1 MNFTLIKQIN
11 LTYFIAKVYQFSN
24 ESGTIYV
31 EESDLTNTTNTIISS
46 ESAREVFEAY
56 ASLFGVAKTEIYD
69 LSNSLI
75 LASEIGFE

>member
-1 MNFTLIKQIN
+1 MSFTLIKTIDLN
-11 LTYFIAKVYQFSN
+11 HFVVKVYQFSN
-24 ESGTIYV
+24 DNNTIYV
-31 EESDLTNTTNTIISS
+31 EESYLNDVTNTVINS
-46 ESAREVFEAY
+46 ESVREVFESY